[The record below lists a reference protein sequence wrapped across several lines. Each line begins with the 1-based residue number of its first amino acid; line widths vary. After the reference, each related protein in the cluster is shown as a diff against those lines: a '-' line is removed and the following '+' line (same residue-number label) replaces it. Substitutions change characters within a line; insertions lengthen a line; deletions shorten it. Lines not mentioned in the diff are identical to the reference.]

1 MVAQACYPKMGRM
14 RQEDSFE
21 FEANLSYRV
30 NFRPAQAPKQNPV
43 LVNETKI
50 FPNQIPKTTY
60 YYQMV

>member
-1 MVAQACYPKMGRM
+1 MGRM

-30 NFRPAQAPKQNPV
+30 NFRSTQATKQNPV
-43 LVNETKI
+43 SVNETKI
-50 FPNQIPKTTY
+50 FPNQNPKTTY